1 MRHRTLWISA
11 LGLAAVT
18 LAASACGSS
27 SAGSSATSSSSGSTS
42 SALAQ
47 AAANTTKYEGANG
60 YGAFESEQ
68 LGPVT
73 PPKNLSIVFVSAE
86 AAAAGVAV
94 DAAGLEQAA
103 ALVGYKVTVCSGGG
117 TVTGT
122 QGCFESAIQQHP
134 TAIINQAFDP
144 SFISEQIANARKA
157 GILVIGQ
164 FDAQTTTRYENGL
177 VGGAVCAQQGQILGD
192 AIAAKSAGKAHV
204 LLYNDPSISCLGQRN
219 DGVEKA
225 LATLCPSSC
234 STKTFAIQVA
244 DASAIPGIIHS
255 SLTANPNTN
264 WIVGPTDF
272 ISLDADNE
280 VRQSGDVGKVFVAG
294 LDGDA
299 PNLIAMRSG
308 GAQSIQQLDVVAA
321 DTMLG
326 YLDVD
331 LIMRLKDN
339 SKVPL
344 DTLYPTNKI
353 FTPSNIPA
361 GPDPGYHGPAGF
373 EQEYKTLWGVK

>member
-1 MRHRTLWISA
+1 MRHLTLWITA

-27 SAGSSATSSSSGSTS
+27 SNSPVTSASSGSSS

-47 AAANTTKYEGANG
+47 AATQTTNYESVNG
-60 YGAFESEQ
+60 DGAFESEQ

-103 ALVGYKVTVCSGGG
+103 ALVGYKVNVCAGGG

-122 QGCFESAIQQHP
+122 QSCFESAIQQHP
-134 TAIINQAFDP
+134 TAIINQAFNP
-144 SFISEQIANARKA
+144 SFISAQIADARKA

-164 FDAQTTTRYENGL
+164 FDAQTTTQYENGL
-177 VGGAVCAQQGQILGD
+177 VGGDVCFQQGQLLGD
-192 AIAAKSAGKAHV
+192 AIAAKSGGKAHV

-219 DGVEKA
+219 GGIEKS
-225 LATLCPSSC
+225 LAKLCPSSC
-234 STKTFAIQVA
+234 STKAFAIQVA

-255 SLTANPNTN
+255 SLTANPDTN

-272 ISLDADNE
+272 ISLDANNE

-294 LDGDA
+294 FDGDA

-308 GAQSIQQLDVVAA
+308 GAQSIQKFDVVAA

-331 LIMRLKDN
+331 LIIRLKDH

-344 DTLYPTNKI
+344 DTLYPENKI